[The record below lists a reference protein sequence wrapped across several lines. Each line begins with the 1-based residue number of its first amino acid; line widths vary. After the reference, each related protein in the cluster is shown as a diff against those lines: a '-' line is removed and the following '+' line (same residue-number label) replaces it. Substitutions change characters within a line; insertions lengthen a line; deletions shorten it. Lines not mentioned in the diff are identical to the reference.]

1 MAIGIAR
8 VFTSC
13 WRHKVRREVEHGCGV
28 GVGKKGVQDWHR
40 ASPGGQVEPGQDSG
54 SSEGPSL
61 GGPSASIILSR
72 LLSTRYWTPALT
84 TLSLRNRRRQMFLL
98 CPFPGEEL
106 RPTDSHVLTQQEG
119 LVEFGSCDSR
129 GRVQTTSTAA
139 RIFRAG
145 APGGVGGR
153 GGGQREFR

>member
-1 MAIGIAR
+1 
-8 VFTSC
+8 
-13 WRHKVRREVEHGCGV
+13 
-28 GVGKKGVQDWHR
+28 
-40 ASPGGQVEPGQDSG
+40 
-54 SSEGPSL
+54 
-61 GGPSASIILSR
+61 
-72 LLSTRYWTPALT
+72 
-84 TLSLRNRRRQMFLL
+84 MFLL

-145 APGGVGGR
+145 APGGVGG
-153 GGGQREFR
+153 GGGAMGVPLTSQAECRNGLPSQVHLLGRGVCVCVGG